1 MMITAFNAV
10 NLRVSNNNNRR
21 NNNNN
26 NNNDNND
33 NNGQIQEANTMG
45 DIDEQMGM
53 VVLPPLPGRRLFT
66 RSVKNQAAKKYQPKL
81 STQNCL

>member
-10 NLRVSNNNNRR
+10 NLIVSNNNNRR

-66 RSVKNQAAKKYQPKL
+66 RSVKNKVCIKKLPTKIV
-81 STQNCL
+81 

>member
-10 NLRVSNNNNRR
+10 NLIASNNNNRR

-33 NNGQIQEANTMG
+33 NNGQINEANTMG
-45 DIDEQMGM
+45 DIENPNNMINI
-53 VVLPPLPGRRLFT
+53 PPLPGRRLFI
-66 RSVKNQAAKKYQPKL
+66 RSAKNHVCLKSLAKIVLK
-81 STQNCL
+81 